1 MTVLYIVGAILV
13 ALMLWT
19 QKMSRDANHTVP
31 QVGKLHVVKGGAIHY
46 LDMGPKDAQTL
57 VMIHG
62 LAGTLQHFTYALSDL
77 LKDDY
82 RLIIVDR
89 PGCGYSERDSD
100 SDAAFAVQARM
111 IGEFLDDI
119 GVENPVLVGH
129 SLGGAVSLA
138 MALDRPD
145 KTAALALV
153 APLTHPV
160 TVTATTFK
168 GLEVASPKLRRVLGF
183 TIAGP
188 MTKLSTRI
196 FLKEAFSPEPYPA
209 DFFERSGSALGLRPR
224 GYIAASADMMVEREV
239 SPSQNSRYADELR
252 TPGGVLYGSG
262 DALLPAGEQ
271 GRVMSEFGLFYEELE
286 GRGHMLPF
294 TAAAETADFIRRVAK
309 MGAKDPVKNG

>member
-1 MTVLYIVGAILV
+1 MTVLYIVVAIV
-13 ALMLWT
+13 ALLFLWT
-19 QKMSRDANHTVP
+19 KKLSRDADHTVP
-31 QVGKLHVVKGGAIHY
+31 QVGKLHAVKGGVIHY

-77 LKDDY
+77 LKDDF

-89 PGCGYSERDSD
+89 PGCGYSERDHD

-138 MALDRPD
+138 MAMDRPE
-145 KTAALALV
+145 KTAALALI

-160 TVTATTFK
+160 RKTARLFK
-168 GLEVASPKLRRVLGF
+168 GLEVASPVLRRVLGY

-188 MTKLSTRI
+188 MTKLFTGM
-196 FLKEAFSPEPYPA
+196 FLKEAFSPEPYPD
-209 DFFERSGSALGLRPR
+209 DFVIRSGSALGLRPR
-224 GYIAASADMMVEREV
+224 GYIAASADMMVERKV
-239 SPSQNSRYADELR
+239 TPSQNSRYADELR

-262 DALLPAGEQ
+262 DALLPATEQ
-271 GRVMSEFGLFYEELE
+271 GSVMTEFDLFYEELE
-286 GRGHMLPF
+286 GRGHMLQF
-294 TAAAETADFIRRVAK
+294 TAADETAGFIRRVAQ
-309 MGAKDPVKNG
+309 MGPKDAAKNG